1 MTSQIESGWS
11 SDTLRQAR
19 RAAEL
24 TQAEL
29 ADRLDVR
36 LWLVDQ
42 WESGTRPIPQDRVE
56 EIAEATGWTP
66 AGEPSPAPRSEA
78 VVTREETRE
87 VLETEGGGD
96 ETQLRPEP
104 VASTMEPVH
113 DDISALDPELPRAL
127 RGYEPD
133 AVHALLGELAAARD
147 QLVRELAD
155 AKARAA
161 ELEVQVRTAEER
173 AAEVPGDVSDLRE
186 QEDLIRD
193 AIMTAQR
200 AANEVREEAR
210 RSASEV
216 LRDAQSRAEQIVGEA
231 EKECER
237 LAEEIS
243 RLEQLAETSRIAVSA
258 FLSSLLDQVNPRA
271 SVEPEGIEAD
281 LDEVI
286 FDHEIGKVAEP
297 PDAGRGA
304 RESKRP
310 TSS

>member
-1 MTSQIESGWS
+1 VTSQVESGWS
-11 SDTLRQAR
+11 SDDLRQAR

-36 LWLVDQ
+36 LWMVDQ

-56 EIAEATGWTP
+56 EIVEATGWTS
-66 AGEPSPAPRSEA
+66 ADESSPAPRSEA
-78 VVTREETRE
+78 VVTRQETRE
-87 VLETEGGGD
+87 ALETEGGD
-96 ETQLRPEP
+96 ETQLRPAP
-104 VASTMEPVH
+104 VAPTMEPVH
-113 DDISALDPELPRAL
+113 DDTSALDPDLPKAL
-127 RGYEPD
+127 RGYEPA

-147 QLVRELAD
+147 QLVRELTD

-161 ELEVQVRTAEER
+161 ELEVQVQTAEEH
-173 AAEVPGDVSDLRE
+173 APEVPGDVPDLRE

-216 LRDAQSRAEQIVGEA
+216 LRDAESRAEQIVGEA

-237 LAEEIS
+237 LAGEIS
-243 RLEQLAETSRIAVSA
+243 RLEELAETSRVAVSA
-258 FLSSLLDQVNPRA
+258 FLSSLLDQVNPGA

-286 FDHEIGKVAEP
+286 FEQIGKVAEP
-297 PDAGRGA
+297 ADADRGA
-304 RESKRP
+304 RASKRP